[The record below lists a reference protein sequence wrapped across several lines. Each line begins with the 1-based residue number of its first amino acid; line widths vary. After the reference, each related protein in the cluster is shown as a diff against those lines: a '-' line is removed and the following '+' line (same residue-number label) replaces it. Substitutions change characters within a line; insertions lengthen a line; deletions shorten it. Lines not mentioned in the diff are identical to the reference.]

1 MQKKDKNLSEL
12 QVYILYILPCT
23 SPGNPQKLLIN
34 EINDFCS
41 QFSKAREIRKKY
53 VKLQH
58 RGINGRV
65 SNFNN
70 KEPLDESER
79 GE

>member
-12 QVYILYILPCT
+12 QVYVLYILPCT
-23 SPGNPQKLLIN
+23 SPGNPQTLLIN

-58 RGINGRV
+58 RGINQRIN
-65 SNFNN
+65 NFNN
-70 KEPLDESER
+70 KEPLDEGER